1 MSDDFYTRAAAK
13 IFREY
18 SSLIGRAA
26 VGIARRQDFVR
37 MEDGE
42 ISELEGGREEL
53 DELVSAYQDT
63 MGEVAIR
70 IAKDALKDVEDFS
83 ENEIP
88 DRLS

>member
-1 MSDDFYTRAAAK
+1 
-13 IFREY
+13 
-18 SSLIGRAA
+18 
-26 VGIARRQDFVR
+26 